1 MMLHIINDI
10 SVWLLKQIVCKSE
23 IDAEF
28 GIQWN
33 ETNVSETVESNCPP
47 GKTGK

>member
-1 MMLHIINDI
+1 MLHIINDI
-10 SVWLLKQIVCKSE
+10 FVWLFIQIVCQSE

-33 ETNVSETVESNCPP
+33 KANVSETVESNCPP
-47 GKTGK
+47 GRTGK